1 MNGLITV
8 AEKMQALHKSKL
20 IYADFNKLSVGG
32 LTNSGYV
39 INWRY
44 TSRNRCSK
52 KKNTCRNH
60 ILYFAYAIFKFYLY
74 IYVYK
79 DVNKI
84 VYWTN

>member
-39 INWRY
+39 IN
-44 TSRNRCSK
+44 
-52 KKNTCRNH
+52 
-60 ILYFAYAIFKFYLY
+60 
-74 IYVYK
+74 
-79 DVNKI
+79 
-84 VYWTN
+84 